1 MACENINRCRFFNDR
16 LENMPAMAS
25 MYKKNYCEGEYEKC
39 ARYVVCKKLG
49 KEGVPDTLFPNQIDK
64 ALKILEKEGKL

>member
-1 MACENINRCRFFNDR
+1 MACENIKGCPFFNDR
-16 LENMPAMAS
+16 LDNMPALAS

-49 KEGVPDTLFPNQIDK
+49 KEGVPDNLFPNQMDK
-64 ALKILEKEGKL
+64 AMEILEKASK